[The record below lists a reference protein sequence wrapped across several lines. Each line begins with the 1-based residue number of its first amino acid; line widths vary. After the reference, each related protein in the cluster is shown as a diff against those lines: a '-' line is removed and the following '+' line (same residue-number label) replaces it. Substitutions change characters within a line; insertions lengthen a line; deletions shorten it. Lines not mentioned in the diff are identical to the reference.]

1 MTILKPNIEQEKFDW
16 SLSWHPD
23 GRCDSFTK
31 ESILLYAPRT
41 SGVYGL
47 FNRDCQVLIGE
58 SENICEALLRHE
70 SETDFRSQHLHP
82 TGFTF
87 EPCAAELRKSRAA
100 DLIARFHPV
109 LQADVALA
117 ELSSPLNSPASEKAA
132 QTEPAPTAGLKAYPD
147 QEFPAHEHGGH
158 PKKRRHFEFNRV
170 RIATLFVACAVVAVY
185 LAMPANYTFH
195 KRANGANTILDSKL
209 PSASESPAVKSTRI
223 TSSESD
229 GRVPASIADSNVRDA
244 PKSTPAP
251 TRLGVQAKTDPPV
264 RSAQSPKSNK
274 NWSVQVS
281 ATPSKE
287 IADKLVQQLK
297 SEGYAVYVVQAEVKG
312 QIYHRVRIGPFSARE
327 EAEPV
332 RQSLTRQE
340 AYRDAY
346 LASE

>member
-1 MTILKPNIEQEKFDW
+1 MKPGIEQEKFEW

-58 SENICEALLRHE
+58 SENICEALLHHE

-87 EPCAAELRKSRAA
+87 EPCAADLRKSRAA

-117 ELSSPLNSPASEKAA
+117 EFSSRSNSPGNEKASHTDA
-132 QTEPAPTAGLKAYPD
+132 APTAEPKAYPD
-147 QEFPAHEHGGH
+147 QEFPAHEHGGR
-158 PKKRRHFEFNRV
+158 PKNRRHFEFHRL
-170 RIATLFVACAVVAVY
+170 RIAILFVACAAVAIY

-195 KRANGANTILDSKL
+195 QRANGANTILDSKL
-209 PSASESPAVKSTRI
+209 ASVSKSPDVKSAVI
-223 TSSESD
+223 ASPESG
-229 GRVPASIADSNVRDA
+229 GRVVASVAGSNVIDA
-244 PKSTPAP
+244 SKSIPAP
-251 TRLGVQAKTDPPV
+251 IRSDVQAKADPPV
-264 RSAQSPKSNK
+264 RPTQNPKSNK

-332 RQSLTRQE
+332 RQSLTRHE